1 MTLTQAITM
10 TLNRVGLNP
19 TTTAYKDQARLYLN
33 MTAKRISGEIGGKW
47 WWLHKST
54 TFTTTKTM
62 TVSGITG
69 TFTAGETVTA
79 DTSGIMTVTG
89 ISGTFTQGETVT
101 GGTSGETG
109 TITTAYAGSTAIPL
123 SAVTGTF
130 TASETI
136 TGGTSGATATFSSFA
151 ASSFVVDANYDATNY
166 PTALLAHTISSTFT
180 TSDTLTGGSSSAFG
194 TYVSIAVT
202 QTYALSADVLVPHSF
217 VDVTN
222 DRTIV
227 ASGWDNI
234 DQDDPDRDYETDA
247 RVWSPEGVDALSG
260 KIRVRLFPYHDTPGD
275 TIRYRY
281 RGFIV
286 DWTSGDDSTELDRYL
301 PEIFQPALP
310 FGAAEMY
317 LQEKGDSEAA
327 GENRFEYNGVIDRGK
342 ETNRTIWGNRT
353 WRRNRGDDNNQFVLA
368 DGSLTAAS

>member
-1 MTLTQAITM
+1 MTLAQAITM

-33 MTAKRISGEIGGKW
+33 IVAKRICGEVGGKW

-54 TFTTTKTM
+54 TFLTTKTM
-62 TVSGITG
+62 TVSGIAG
-69 TFTAGETVTA
+69 GSFVAGETVTGN
-79 DTSGIMTVTG
+79 S
-89 ISGTFTQGETVT
+89 
-101 GGTSGETG
+101 
-109 TITTAYAGSTAIPL
+109 
-123 SAVTGTF
+123 
-130 TASETI
+130 
-136 TGGTSGATATFSSFA
+136 SGATA
-151 ASSFVVDANYDATNY
+151 VVDANYDSTNY
-166 PTALLAHTISSTFT
+166 PTALTLHTFSGTFVT
-180 TSDTLTGGSSSAFG
+180 ADNALSNGTGVSAA
-194 TYVSIAVT
+194 YVSLAVT
-202 QTYALSADVLVPHSF
+202 QTYALAADVLVPHSF

-234 DQDDPDRDYETDA
+234 DAEDPDRDYETDA
-247 RVWSPEGVDALSG
+247 RIWSPEGVDALSG